1 MKIQTGLYALMAG
14 VTIGLAVWGAQGIE
28 GWCPTSRYMPM
39 LLTTPKTI
47 SESDVKI
54 DVDANNTKI
63 DASVDTNV
71 FPVAVAQ
78 NIQNLFPD
86 PQSPIQTSPNAP
98 IQNTQDSQ
106 TPPNSPDL
114 LSLHSLSAVLLDGD
128 SGRVLYGRD
137 MDTPRPMASTTK
149 IMTCLIALEHSEL
162 TEQVTVKREHLREG
176 SSMYLLEGETLT
188 MEELLYGL
196 MLPSGNDAAECIAAH
211 CGGSGGSAQFVRW
224 MNEKAKALGMKH
236 TSFANPS
243 GLDEMGHSSCA
254 LDMARLAAYAMQNPT
269 FARIVSTRTA
279 SVGTRTM
286 TNHNKLLASYSG
298 CVGLKTGYTGDAGRT
313 LVTCAER
320 GGMRMIAV
328 TLHDGSDWAD
338 HAALYDYGFSAY
350 ALSSGAKKGEAYG
363 SVSVDGQS
371 VSAVAAESFRYPTVE
386 NEALS
391 VRAELPQTVSAP
403 VRKGQT
409 FGTLVI
415 SCGETEVGRV
425 DLVSARSVQAQET
438 KSETSKNK
446 SLAEKLWQFLSA
458 K

>member
-1 MKIQTGLYALMAG
+1 MPRFARCVFA
-14 VTIGLAVWGAQGIE
+14 VFLAVS
-28 GWCPTSRYMPM
+28 CLTSS
-39 LLTTPKTI
+39 LTCQ
-47 SESDVKI
+47 
-54 DVDANNTKI
+54 
-63 DASVDTNV
+63 AS
-71 FPVAVAQ
+71 
-78 NIQNLFPD
+78 
-86 PQSPIQTSPNAP
+86 AP
-98 IQNTQDSQ
+98 ETAAAAFI
-106 TPPNSPDL
+106 L
-114 LSLHSLSAVLLDGD
+114 MEAG
-128 SGRVLYGRD
+128 SGRVLASRNE
-137 MDTPRPMASTTK
+137 TQERSIASTTK
-149 IMTCLIALEHSEL
+149 IMTCLVALEHSEL

-224 MNEKAKALGMKH
+224 MNEKAKALGMEH

-243 GLDEMGHSSCA
+243 GLDEAGHGSCA
-254 LDMARLAAYAMQNPT
+254 LDMARLAVYAMQNPT

-279 SVGTRTM
+279 NVGTRTM

-298 CVGLKTGYTGDAGRT
+298 CVGLKTGYTGNAGRT

-320 GGMRMIAV
+320 GGMRLVAV
-328 TLHDGSDWAD
+328 TLYDGSDWAD

-350 ALSSGAKKGEAYG
+350 HLCCGAKKGETYG
-363 SVSVDGQS
+363 SVNAAGKAVA
-371 VSAVAAESFRYPTVE
+371 AVAAESFCYPVSE
-386 NEALS
+386 SESLS

-425 DLVSARSVQAQET
+425 DLVSARSVQPQET

>member
-1 MKIQTGLYALMAG
+1 MPRFARCVFA
-14 VTIGLAVWGAQGIE
+14 VFLAVS
-28 GWCPTSRYMPM
+28 CLSSS
-39 LLTTPKTI
+39 LTCQ
-47 SESDVKI
+47 
-54 DVDANNTKI
+54 A
-63 DASVDTNV
+63 A
-71 FPVAVAQ
+71 
-78 NIQNLFPD
+78 
-86 PQSPIQTSPNAP
+86 AP
-98 IQNTQDSQ
+98 ETAAAAFI
-106 TPPNSPDL
+106 L
-114 LSLHSLSAVLLDGD
+114 MEAG
-128 SGRVLYGRD
+128 SGRVLASRNE
-137 MDTPRPMASTTK
+137 TQERSIASTTK
-149 IMTCLIALEHSEL
+149 IMTCLVALEHSEL

-211 CGGSGGSAQFVRW
+211 CGGQFVRW
-224 MNEKAKALGMKH
+224 MNEKAKALGMEH

-243 GLDEMGHSSCA
+243 GLDEAGHGSCP

-298 CVGLKTGYTGDAGRT
+298 CVGLKTGYTGEPLGYEVYVHSED
-313 LVTCAER
+313 AER

-371 VSAVAAESFRYPTVE
+371 VSAVAAESFCYPVSE
-386 NEALS
+386 SESLS

-425 DLVSARSVQAQET
+425 DLVSARSVQAQEI

>member
-1 MKIQTGLYALMAG
+1 MMRVLRGCLSI
-14 VTIGLAVWGAQGIE
+14 ILAVACVTGGIACYASAPE
-28 GWCPTSRYMPM
+28 TS
-39 LLTTPKTI
+39 
-47 SESDVKI
+47 
-54 DVDANNTKI
+54 A
-63 DASVDTNV
+63 AA
-71 FPVAVAQ
+71 F
-78 NIQNLFPD
+78 
-86 PQSPIQTSPNAP
+86 
-98 IQNTQDSQ
+98 
-106 TPPNSPDL
+106 
-114 LSLHSLSAVLLDGD
+114 VLMEAE
-128 SGRVLYGRD
+128 SGRVLASRNE
-137 MDTPRPMASTTK
+137 TQERSIASTTK
-149 IMTCLIALEHSEL
+149 IMTCLVALEHSEL
-162 TEQVTVKREHLREG
+162 TDKVTVRREHLREG
-176 SSMYLLEGETLT
+176 SSMYLFEGETLT

-196 MLPSGNDAAECIAAH
+196 MLPSGNDAAECIAAY
-211 CGGSGGSAQFVRW
+211 CGGSGGSAQFVQW
-224 MNEKAKALGMKH
+224 MNDKARSLSMEH
-236 TSFANPS
+236 TSFMNPS
-243 GLDEMGHSSCA
+243 GLDEQGHHSCA
-254 LDMARLAAYAMQNPT
+254 LDMARLAAYAMQEPT
-269 FARIVSTRTA
+269 FTRIVSTRTA

-286 TNHNKLLASYSG
+286 TNHNKLLASYAG

-320 GGMRMIAV
+320 GGMRLIAV

-371 VSAVAAESFRYPTVE
+371 VSAVAAESFRYPTAE

>member
-1 MKIQTGLYALMAG
+1 
-14 VTIGLAVWGAQGIE
+14 
-28 GWCPTSRYMPM
+28 
-39 LLTTPKTI
+39 
-47 SESDVKI
+47 
-54 DVDANNTKI
+54 
-63 DASVDTNV
+63 
-71 FPVAVAQ
+71 
-78 NIQNLFPD
+78 
-86 PQSPIQTSPNAP
+86 
-98 IQNTQDSQ
+98 
-106 TPPNSPDL
+106 
-114 LSLHSLSAVLLDGD
+114 
-128 SGRVLYGRD
+128 
-137 MDTPRPMASTTK
+137 
-149 IMTCLIALEHSEL
+149 MTCLVALEHSEL
-162 TEQVTVKREHLREG
+162 TEKVTVKREHLREG

-224 MNEKAKALGMKH
+224 MNEKAKALGMEH

-243 GLDEMGHSSCA
+243 GLDEMGTALVPSIWRALRPTPCRIRRSRASSRR
-254 LDMARLAAYAMQNPT
+254 ARQ
-269 FARIVSTRTA
+269 

-320 GGMRMIAV
+320 GGVRRSPSRCTTAA
-328 TLHDGSDWAD
+328 DWAD

-371 VSAVAAESFRYPTVE
+371 VSAVAAESFRYPTAE

-409 FGTLVI
+409 FGTLVL
-415 SCGETEVGRV
+415 SCSETEVGRV
-425 DLVSARSVQAQET
+425 DLVSACSVQAQET

>member
-1 MKIQTGLYALMAG
+1 MVCSLLGCVDCAAAQSAPQTGAEAFILMDAG
-14 VTIGLAVWGAQGIE
+14 
-28 GWCPTSRYMPM
+28 
-39 LLTTPKTI
+39 
-47 SESDVKI
+47 
-54 DVDANNTKI
+54 
-63 DASVDTNV
+63 
-71 FPVAVAQ
+71 
-78 NIQNLFPD
+78 
-86 PQSPIQTSPNAP
+86 
-98 IQNTQDSQ
+98 
-106 TPPNSPDL
+106 
-114 LSLHSLSAVLLDGD
+114 
-128 SGRVLYGRD
+128 SGRVLTGKNTERELAI
-137 MDTPRPMASTTK
+137 ASTTK
-149 IMTCLIALEHSEL
+149 IMTALVALETGNLSDK
-162 TEQVTVKREHLREG
+162 VTVKQNHLKEG
-176 SSMYLLEGETLT
+176 SSMYLRAGEVLTL
-188 MEELLYGL
+188 EELLYGL
-196 MLPSGNDAAECIAAH
+196 LLPSGNDAAECIAAH
-211 CGGSGGSAQFVRW
+211 CGGSGGSGGSAQFVRW
-224 MNEKAKALGMKH
+224 MNEKAKALGMEH

-371 VSAVAAESFRYPTVE
+371 VSAVAAESFRYPTAE

-391 VRAELPQTVSAP
+391 VRAELPQNVSAP

-446 SLAEKLWQFLSA
+446 SLAEKLWQILSA

>member
-1 MKIQTGLYALMAG
+1 
-14 VTIGLAVWGAQGIE
+14 
-28 GWCPTSRYMPM
+28 
-39 LLTTPKTI
+39 
-47 SESDVKI
+47 
-54 DVDANNTKI
+54 
-63 DASVDTNV
+63 
-71 FPVAVAQ
+71 
-78 NIQNLFPD
+78 
-86 PQSPIQTSPNAP
+86 
-98 IQNTQDSQ
+98 
-106 TPPNSPDL
+106 
-114 LSLHSLSAVLLDGD
+114 
-128 SGRVLYGRD
+128 
-137 MDTPRPMASTTK
+137 
-149 IMTCLIALEHSEL
+149 
-162 TEQVTVKREHLREG
+162 
-176 SSMYLLEGETLT
+176 
-188 MEELLYGL
+188 
-196 MLPSGNDAAECIAAH
+196 
-211 CGGSGGSAQFVRW
+211 
-224 MNEKAKALGMKH
+224 
-236 TSFANPS
+236 
-243 GLDEMGHSSCA
+243 
-254 LDMARLAAYAMQNPT
+254 
-269 FARIVSTRTA
+269 
-279 SVGTRTM
+279 M

-298 CVGLKTGYTGDAGRT
+298 CIGLKTGYTGDAGRT

-391 VRAELPQTVSAP
+391 VHAELPQTVSAP